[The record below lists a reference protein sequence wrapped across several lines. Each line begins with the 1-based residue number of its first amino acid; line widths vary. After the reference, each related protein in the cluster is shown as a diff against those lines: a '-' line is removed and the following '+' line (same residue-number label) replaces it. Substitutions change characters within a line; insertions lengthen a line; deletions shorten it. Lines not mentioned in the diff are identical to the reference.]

1 MVEFTVEEILVAE
14 RALSNLAQAKLPI
27 SVGYQVGKTIK
38 AVAKEIK
45 EIRENQLKIAEKY
58 GERGEDGE
66 LVERN
71 GMYPISPEKQAEF
84 NAEMEELLSETCNLN
99 IVPINVAK
107 LDDKIELSV
116 ADLMAL
122 GRFLA
127 E

>member
-1 MVEFTVEEILVAE
+1 MVTFTVEEILIAE
-14 RALSNLAQAKLPI
+14 RALGTLAQAKLPI
-27 SVGYQVGKTIK
+27 AIGYQISKIIK
-38 AVAKEIK
+38 VVSEELKI
-45 EIRENQLKIAEKY
+45 IRENQFKIAEKY

-71 GMYPISPEKQAEF
+71 GMYPIPPEKQAEF

-99 IVPINVAK
+99 IVPINVEK
-107 LDDKIELSV
+107 LGDKIELSV